1 LVDGLTLEAR
11 FHQALNRLCTW
22 YADSTRAISFDGPSI
37 AHTKPGAV
45 ELRLQSYPDLHEWKH
60 RWRGTRSDAEREAVI
75 AELEA
80 EYQNLSQSPSGK
92 HTHVLN
98 TLEWKVAIA
107 NHEGEA
113 RYVARFYG
121 VGLSTVYKYRKMHRQ
136 AT

>member
-1 LVDGLTLEAR
+1 VLTLQER
-11 FHQALNRLCTW
+11 FDSALDRLKHW
-22 YADSTRAISFDGPSI
+22 YADSTKAISFDGPSI

-45 ELRLQSYPDLHEWKH
+45 ELRIQSYPDLHEWKH
-60 RWRGTRSDAEREAVI
+60 RWRQCRSDAEREAVI
-75 AELEA
+75 AELED
-80 EYQNLSQSPSGK
+80 EYRNLSQSPSGK

-121 VGLSTVYKYRKMHRQ
+121 VGLSTVYKYRKLHRQ
-136 AT
+136 VT